1 MLKKISHKIVQ
12 KMNDVFPRSEE
23 DKQKM
28 EYFLE
33 IILDQ
38 TLIMIVVLII
48 CACVGYHREAIVC
61 FLGCMV
67 YRFFAGGIHFK
78 KRRVC
83 ILATSL
89 VAVVGGFLIFK
100 ISIPFILCLILL
112 LTDFL
117 ISLYFAPQVTKDN
130 PITEKYRKIRK
141 IETVILVGIYL
152 LVLFLAKGIW
162 GQGLTVGATLGA
174 ISILPGLMRTTE

>member
-1 MLKKISHKIVQ
+1 M
-12 KMNDVFPRSEE
+12 
-23 DKQKM
+23 
-28 EYFLE
+28 
-33 IILDQ
+33 
-38 TLIMIVVLII
+38 
-48 CACVGYHREAIVC
+48 
-61 FLGCMV
+61 
-67 YRFFAGGIHFK
+67 
-78 KRRVC
+78 
-83 ILATSL
+83 
-89 VAVVGGFLIFK
+89 FLIFK

-162 GQGLTVGATLGA
+162 GQGLTVGATLGS